1 MSPAQDLPAHP
12 TIAIVGAGRAGSTLA
27 LAAVQA
33 GYEVSA
39 VYTRTPGRGQAL
51 AEQVGARLAPDVAAL
66 VGSAGLIFLAVPDD
80 AIALVDAA
88 GAGCWRAGMGV
99 VHHSGL
105 HGAALLSHAAAAGAL
120 TGTLHPLQAITDPV
134 SALRLLPGTYFG
146 VSGDPRLLPIL
157 QDFVQALGGRPLTI
171 PDAAKPL
178 YHAAAVFA
186 SNYIVTC
193 FAQAVDL
200 LVRLGIDPD
209 DAAHALLPLTQG
221 AVANLQSPGLPQA
234 LTGPISRGDAGTLTV
249 HQEQLASY
257 DAGLLPLYRLLGQAT
272 IPIAAAQGRLAP
284 TALAALAAALSPSAV
299 DPMTPPVTTAP
310 LVSIEQRL

>member
-1 MSPAQDLPAHP
+1 MSSSHALPAHP
-12 TIAIVGAGRAGSTLA
+12 TIAVVGAGRVGSTLA
-27 LAAVQA
+27 LAATQA
-33 GYEVSA
+33 GYA
-39 VYTRTPGRGQAL
+39 VLAVHSRTPTRGQAL
-51 AEQVGARLAPDVAAL
+51 ADQVGARLAPDLAGLAA
-66 VGSAGLIFLAVPDD
+66 SADLIFLAVPDD

-88 GAGCWRAGMGV
+88 GADGWRPGTGV

-105 HGAALLSHAAAAGAL
+105 HSATLLEHAAGAGAL

-146 VSGDPRLLPIL
+146 VSGDPRLLPVL
-157 QDFVQALGGRPLTI
+157 QAFVQALGGHPITV

-178 YHAAAVFA
+178 YNAAAVFA
-186 SNYIVTC
+186 SNYVVTC

-209 DAAHALLPLTQG
+209 TAAHALLPLTQG
-221 AVANLQSPGLPQA
+221 AVANLHSPGLPQA
-234 LTGPISRGDAGTLTV
+234 LTGPISRGDAGTLTI
-249 HQEQLASY
+249 HLQQLAAY

-284 TALAALAAALSPSAV
+284 AALAALTAALSPSSADRTAPV
-299 DPMTPPVTTAP
+299 VTTTLLP
-310 LVSIEQRL
+310 IEQRL